1 MKFNTKNNLD
11 RVICK
16 TEYQQDNNWIFC
28 DWEGYANV
36 DAIKSWGLEF
46 ADLVKKAKCP
56 YLLNDD
62 SKSTGPWTQAMD
74 WIESV
79 LIPKVIES
87 GLKYYAHVVS
97 SNTFSEMSA
106 KELNM
111 NIGGHLEMATF
122 KNIEDAKEWLI
133 SKQS

>member
-16 TEYQQDNNWIFC
+16 TEYQEENNWIHC

-36 DAIKSWGLEF
+36 EAIKSWGLEF
-46 ADLVKKAKCP
+46 ADLVKKEKCQ

-79 LIPKVIES
+79 LIPKVMEA

-97 SNTFSEMSA
+97 ANTFSEMSA

-122 KNIEDAKEWLI
+122 KTIEDAKEWLK

>member
-1 MKFNTKNNLD
+1 LD
-11 RVICK
+11 
-16 TEYQQDNNWIFC
+16 
-28 DWEGYANV
+28 
-36 DAIKSWGLEF
+36 S
-46 ADLVKKAKCP
+46 
-56 YLLNDD
+56 
-62 SKSTGPWTQAMD
+62 SPWTQAMD

-97 SNTFSEMSA
+97 QNTFSEMSA

-122 KNIEDAKEWLI
+122 KNVEDAKEWLK

>member
-1 MKFNTKNNLD
+1 MD
-11 RVICK
+11 
-16 TEYQQDNNWIFC
+16 FC
-28 DWEGYANV
+28 NWEGYANV

-46 ADLVKKAKCP
+46 TDLVKKTKCP

-79 LIPKVIES
+79 LIPKVIEA

-122 KNIEDAKEWLI
+122 KTIEEAKEWLK

>member
-1 MKFNTKNNLD
+1 MKFNTKNNLG

-16 TEYQQDNNWIFC
+16 TEYQEENKYIYC

-36 DAIKSWGLEF
+36 DAIKEWGLEF
-46 ADLVKKAKCP
+46 AELVKKTKCP
-56 YLLNDD
+56 NLLNDD

-79 LIPKVIES
+79 LIPKVIQS
-87 GLKYYAHVVS
+87 GLKHYAHVVS

-111 NIGGHLEMATF
+111 NIGGQLEMATF
-122 KNIEDAKEWLI
+122 KTVEEAKDWLK
-133 SKQS
+133 SKQA

>member
-1 MKFNTKNNLD
+1 MKFETKNNLD

-16 TEYQQDNNWIFC
+16 SEYQKENNWIYC

-36 DAIKSWGLEF
+36 DAVKSWGLAF
-46 ADLVKKAKCP
+46 ADLVKKSRCP

-79 LIPKVIES
+79 LIGKVIEA

-97 SNTFSEMSA
+97 ENTFSEMSA
-106 KELNM
+106 KELNL
-111 NIGGHLEMATF
+111 NIGGVLQMSTF
-122 KNIEDAKEWLI
+122 KNVDDAKEWLK
-133 SKQS
+133 SKQA

>member
-16 TEYQQDNNWIFC
+16 TEYQEENNWIHC

-36 DAIKSWGLEF
+36 EGIKSWGLEF
-46 ADLVKKAKCP
+46 ADLVKKEKCQ

-79 LIPKVIES
+79 LIPKVMEA

-97 SNTFSEMSA
+97 ANTFSEMSA

-122 KNIEDAKEWLI
+122 KTIEDAKEWLK

>member
-16 TEYQQDNNWIFC
+16 TEYQEENNWIHC

-36 DAIKSWGLEF
+36 EAIKSWGLEF
-46 ADLVKKAKCP
+46 ADLVKKEKCQ

-79 LIPKVIES
+79 LIPKVMEA
-87 GLKYYAHVVS
+87 GVKYYAHVVS
-97 SNTFSEMSA
+97 ANTFSEMSA

-122 KNIEDAKEWLI
+122 KTIADAKEWLK

>member
-16 TEYQQDNNWIFC
+16 TEYQEENNWIHC

-36 DAIKSWGLEF
+36 EAIKSWGLEF
-46 ADLVKKAKCP
+46 ADLVKKEKCQ

-79 LIPKVIES
+79 LIPKVMEA

-97 SNTFSEMSA
+97 ANTFSEMTA
-106 KELNM
+106 KELNK
-111 NIGGHLEMATF
+111 NIRGHLEMATF
-122 KNIEDAKEWLI
+122 KTIEDAKEWLK